1 MKVYAA
7 DFETT
12 VYDGQERTDVWA
24 AAIAELNTD
33 NVELFGNIYDFW
45 QYICKQRGNCRVYFH
60 NLKFDGA
67 FLLNF
72 FISKMQ
78 YAQATN
84 GADDESLE
92 FLPDKEMENNSFKYI
107 ISDMGQW
114 YSITVKVRGKIIE
127 IRDSLKLLPFTLEQ
141 IGRSFKTKHQ
151 KLSMEYTGFR
161 YPNCLISA
169 EEAEY
174 IKNDVYVLKE
184 ALEML
189 TQDGHTKLTIGSC
202 CLSEY
207 KKDYARWEVDEMFP
221 RLDEIVLPSEIY
233 GAENADA
240 YIRKAYRGGWCYVTR
255 GKERR
260 IFKNGCTADVNS
272 LYPSMMHSDSGNI
285 YPIGK
290 PTFWHGDF
298 IPPAAQQPNK
308 YFFVRVRFRF
318 NIRPGYLPFI
328 QIKNTFRYQGNMS
341 LETSDLINDEGKRSR
356 FWTDAE
362 GRTHDTNVTLTFTCT
377 DWKLINEHY
386 YVNDCEILDG
396 CYFEAKSGI
405 FDNYINKYK
414 KIKQESK
421 GAQRQLAKLYLNNLY
436 GKLATSTNSSFKVV
450 RVDETGILKFREIPR
465 NNKAPV
471 YIPCGAA
478 ITSYARNFT
487 IRAAQANYHG
497 VDAPGFI
504 YADTDSIHCDL
515 PPEQIRG
522 IAIHDTEFCCW
533 KIESEWD
540 EAFFTRQK
548 TYIEHVV
555 KTDGEPCTPQYEI
568 RCAGMGKRCKELFA
582 YSLSGE
588 SPESFPGYEN
598 LTDEQKEFI
607 QERRALTDFDIG
619 LQIPGNLKA
628 KQIAGGVLLEENVFE
643 MR

>member
-78 YAQATN
+78 YTQATN
-84 GADDESLE
+84 EAADDSLE

-161 YPNCLISA
+161 YPNCPISA

-184 ALEML
+184 ALEMML
-189 TQDGHTKLTIGSC
+189 QDGHTKLTIGSC

-207 KKDYARWEVDEMFP
+207 KKGYARWEVDEMFP
-221 RLDEIVLPSEIY
+221 RLDGIEIPADIY

-240 YIRKAYRGGWCYVTR
+240 YIRKAYRGGWCYVAR

-260 IFKNGCTADVNS
+260 IYKNGCTADVNS
-272 LYPSMMHSDSGNI
+272 LYPSMMHSESGNI

-341 LETSDLINDEGKRSR
+341 LETSDLIND
-356 FWTDAE
+356 
-362 GRTHDTNVTLTFTCT
+362 
-377 DWKLINEHY
+377 
-386 YVNDCEILDG
+386 
-396 CYFEAKSGI
+396 
-405 FDNYINKYK
+405 
-414 KIKQESK
+414 
-421 GAQRQLAKLYLNNLY
+421 
-436 GKLATSTNSSFKVV
+436 
-450 RVDETGILKFREIPR
+450 
-465 NNKAPV
+465 
-471 YIPCGAA
+471 
-478 ITSYARNFT
+478 
-487 IRAAQANYHG
+487 
-497 VDAPGFI
+497 
-504 YADTDSIHCDL
+504 
-515 PPEQIRG
+515 
-522 IAIHDTEFCCW
+522 
-533 KIESEWD
+533 
-540 EAFFTRQK
+540 
-548 TYIEHVV
+548 
-555 KTDGEPCTPQYEI
+555 
-568 RCAGMGKRCKELFA
+568 
-582 YSLSGE
+582 
-588 SPESFPGYEN
+588 
-598 LTDEQKEFI
+598 
-607 QERRALTDFDIG
+607 
-619 LQIPGNLKA
+619 
-628 KQIAGGVLLEENVFE
+628 
-643 MR
+643 

>member
-45 QYICKQRGNCRVYFH
+45 QCLCKQRCNCRVYFH

-78 YAQATN
+78 YTQATN
-84 GADDESLE
+84 EAADDSLE

-161 YPNCLISA
+161 YPNCPISA

-184 ALEML
+184 ALEMML
-189 TQDGHTKLTIGSC
+189 QDGHTKLTIGSC

-207 KKDYARWEVDEMFP
+207 KKGYARWEVDEMFP
-221 RLDEIVLPSEIY
+221 RLDEIEIPADIY
-233 GAENADA
+233 GAANADA
-240 YIRKAYRGGWCYVTR
+240 YIRKAYRGGWCYVAR

-260 IFKNGCTADVNS
+260 IFKDGCTADVNS

-285 YPIGK
+285 YPVGK

-341 LETSDLINDEGKRSR
+341 LETSDLIDDEGKRSR

-515 PPEQIRG
+515 MPEQIKG

-568 RCAGMGKRCKELFA
+568 RCAGMGKRCKTLFA
-582 YSLSGE
+582 HSLSGE
-588 SPESFPGYEN
+588 SPETFPDYEN
-598 LTDEQKEFI
+598 LSDEQKEFI